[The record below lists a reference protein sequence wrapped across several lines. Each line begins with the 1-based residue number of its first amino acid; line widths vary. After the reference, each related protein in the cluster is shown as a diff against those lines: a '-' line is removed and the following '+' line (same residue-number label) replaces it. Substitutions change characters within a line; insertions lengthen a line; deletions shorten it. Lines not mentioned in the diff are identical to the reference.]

1 MHADPFAGFD
11 MAPKIE
17 KTKRH
22 EAKSVF
28 AKPNAPTNSRFAMLT
43 PEIDEADAGGSGWGD
58 ADDDLGDFGASE
70 KRRAAE
76 ERRKARREQRGEGA
90 REKRTLRVAAV
101 KVVEE

>member
-1 MHADPFAGFD
+1 

-28 AKPNAPTNSRFAMLT
+28 AKPNAPTTAGLRCLR
-43 PEIDEADAGGSGWGD
+43 PIDETDAGGSGWGD
-58 ADDDLGDFGASE
+58 ADDDLGDFGAAE

-76 ERRKARREQRGEGA
+76 ERRKARASSGEGA